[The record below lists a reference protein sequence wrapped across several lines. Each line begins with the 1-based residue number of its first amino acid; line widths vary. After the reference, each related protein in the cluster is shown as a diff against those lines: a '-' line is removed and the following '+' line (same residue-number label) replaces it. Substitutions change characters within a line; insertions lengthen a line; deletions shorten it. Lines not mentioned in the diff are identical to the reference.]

1 MGVGVVLA
9 ARGRLA
15 ATVSAEASPDASG
28 AGVGR
33 PIPCV
38 GLGGG
43 EGIHG
48 CRDEI
53 SRAGGGRGRGRSRGD
68 GSVDA
73 LVPLL
78 RSSRDSHSPSRIQD
92 KYHKFDIV
100 LLIT

>member
-53 SRAGGGRGRGRSRGD
+53 SRAGGGRGRSRGD
-68 GSVDA
+68 ASVDA